1 MCLRGS
7 LVVAIETVMQVYVSS
22 FLVLHVFVVFHHFRF
37 GGLKEALAKSIAVDV
52 ALDQVDHDR

>member
-1 MCLRGS
+1 M
-7 LVVAIETVMQVYVSS
+7 VAIETVMQVYVSS